1 MKFILL
7 FYLSILL
14 NQISIISNISPE
26 IFIEE
31 KESEQF
37 NAVYRVDSK
46 EKGYPLT
53 IDKGKVQFSSKKGG
67 KEQNFRIIPAGTNKN
82 SYYIIAKSFNKKIG
96 INDNGDLILY
106 NLDDLTNIEKTR
118 WNFIKIEDKKYFL
131 QNAFNKKYMEV
142 KNRKEGKNTIYY
154 PICSSNLTKENE
166 KIDIDKIS
174 NTFKYSFF
182 KLCDEVK
189 LKPEHIEIID
199 KEPVDILIKYIDL
212 TDKNLN
218 REGITQIKKD
228 EDNEELRYSVR
239 SILQY
244 VPWVRKIFIL
254 MPNEKVKYFKPI
266 EEISGKFVYV
276 KDKDLLGFDSANSVV
291 FQLNLQNMT
300 KFGLSEN
307 FILMDDDYFFG
318 KPVKKSDFF
327 YYDEKLKKVVPSVLT
342 DDFSEMVKSEVLN
355 EYNKLWRRKNA
366 IKPHTFNGWK
376 ISQLSAFKLLLE
388 QYDIPFIFAGFSHNA
403 ISLNINDLKEIYDL
417 VINKYGFAN
426 DCLKS
431 KIRTIYD
438 LQPQSLFNAYNFN
451 IKKRLVNSIPYAYYD
466 VAFLDGKNL
475 DIELFVL
482 NTSGDRKYTAEQQK
496 KAKNLLEKKFP
507 LPTPFEDNI
516 DYTKIDK
523 KTQKEIDL
531 NEYVKKNEYDILKK
545 NFEEI
550 EKKNKELNDKIEE
563 ITKSKEKL
571 EKNLKDEIKYLL
583 DNIESIKKMNPNNT
597 LNIINNNTKD
607 NNDNKDNKD
616 DKDNKNINQ
625 ENSLKKYTFIE
636 NFFKIILFLLLFILF
651 ISFFC
656 YLFKFKYNQI
666 SNDFN
671 ERNEIPLNNIINNNN
686 ETFTKLS
693 TKEKF

>member
-26 IFIEE
+26 IFIE
-31 KESEQF
+31 KNESEQF

-131 QNAFNKKYMEV
+131 QNAFNKKYVEI

-154 PICSSNLTKENE
+154 PICTSDLAKENE
-166 KIDIDKIS
+166 KIDSEKIS

-189 LKPEHIEIID
+189 LKPEHIAIID
-199 KEPVDILIKYIDL
+199 KEPVDIVIKYIDL

-228 EDNEELRYSVR
+228 EDNEELRFSVR

-244 VPWVRKIFIL
+244 IPWIRKIFIL
-254 MPNEKVKYFKPI
+254 MPNQKVKYFKPI
-266 EEISGKFVYV
+266 EEINGKFVYV
-276 KDKDLLGFDSANSVV
+276 KDKDLIGFDSANSVV
-291 FQLNLQNMT
+291 FQFNLQNMT

-307 FILMDDDYFFG
+307 FILIDDDYFFG

-327 YYDEKLKKVVPSVLT
+327 YYDEKLKKVVPAVLT
-342 DDFSEMVKSEVLN
+342 DDFSEMVKSEVMN

-366 IKPHTFNGWK
+366 IKPHAFNGWK

-388 QYDIPFIFAGFSHNA
+388 QYDMPFIFAGFSHNA
-403 ISLNINDLKEIYDL
+403 ISLNVNDLKEIYEL
-417 VINKYGFAN
+417 VVNKYENAN
-426 DCLKS
+426 NFLKS

-451 IKKRLVNSIPYAYYD
+451 IKKRLVNSIPYQYYD
-466 VAFLDGKNL
+466 VAFLDGKSL

-482 NTSGDRKYTAEQQK
+482 NTSGDRKYTAQQQK

-507 LPTPFEDNI
+507 LPTPFEDIN
-516 DYTKIDK
+516 DFVDE
-523 KTQKEIDL
+523 KTQKKIDL
-531 NEYVKKNEYDILKK
+531 SEYIKKTEYNILKK

-550 EKKNKELNDKIEE
+550 EKKNKELSEKIDE
-563 ITKSKEKL
+563 ISKSKEKL
-571 EKNLKDEIKYLL
+571 EKKLKEEIKYLI
-583 DNIESIKKMNPNNT
+583 DNIQSNKNMSLNNT
-597 LNIINNNTKD
+597 TINHNNNAKD
-607 NNDNKDNKD
+607 EKD
-616 DKDNKNINQ
+616 DGEINQ
-625 ENSLKKYTFIE
+625 KNLLKKYTFFE
-636 NFFKIILFLLLFILF
+636 NFFKIILFLLFFIVF

-656 YLFKFKYNQI
+656 YLFKYKSNQI
-666 SNDFN
+666 NN
-671 ERNEIPLNNIINNNN
+671 EFDDNIEIPLSNINKNN

-693 TKEKF
+693 TEEKF

>member
-1 MKFILL
+1 MKFILV
-7 FYLSILL
+7 FYLSLLL
-14 NQISIISNISPE
+14 NQISIIANRSPE

-46 EKGYPLT
+46 DKGYPLT
-53 IDKGKVQFSSKKGG
+53 INNNKVQFSAIKGG
-67 KEQNFRIIPAGTNKN
+67 KEQNFRIIPTGTHKN
-82 SYYIIAKSFNKKIG
+82 SYYIIAKAFNKKIG
-96 INDNGDLILY
+96 INDSGDLILY
-106 NLDDLTNIEKTR
+106 KLNEVVNIEKTK
-118 WNFIKIEDKKYFL
+118 WNFIKIEDKKYLL
-131 QNAFNKKYMEV
+131 QNDFNKKYVEI
-142 KNRKEGKNTIYY
+142 KNRREGKNIIYY
-154 PICSSNLTKENE
+154 PICTADISKENE
-166 KIDIDKIS
+166 KIDTDKIS

-244 VPWVRKIFIL
+244 IPWIRKIFIL
-254 MPNEKVKYFKPI
+254 MPNERVKYFKPI
-266 EEISGKFVYV
+266 EEINGKFVYV

-291 FQLNLQNMT
+291 FQLNLYNMT

-307 FILMDDDYFFG
+307 FILIDDDYFFG

-327 YYDEKLKKVVPSVLT
+327 YYDEKQKKVLPAVLT
-342 DDFSEMVKSEVLN
+342 DDFSEMVKSEVMN
-355 EYNKLWRRKNA
+355 EYNKLWKRKKS
-366 IKPHTFNGWK
+366 IKPHAFNGWK

-388 QYDIPFIFAGFSHNA
+388 KYDIPLIYAGFSHNA

-417 VINKYGFAN
+417 IINKYEFAN

-451 IKKRLVNSIPYAYYD
+451 IKKRLVHSIPYEYYD
-466 VAFLDGKNL
+466 IAFLDGKSL

-507 LPTPFEDNI
+507 LPTPFEENIIYKNVEQKAQQNI
-516 DYTKIDK
+516 D
-523 KTQKEIDL
+523 L
-531 NEYVKKNEYDILKK
+531 SEYVKKSDYNMLQKTLDE
-545 NFEEI
+545 FV
-550 EKKNKELNDKIEE
+550 KKNKETNEKIDE
-563 ITKSKEKL
+563 ISKSKEKL
-571 EKNLKDEIKYLL
+571 EKNLKEEIQYLL
-583 DNIESIKKMNPNNT
+583 DYIQANNNVSYNKSLFYNNSKYNNEINQKD
-597 LNIINNNTKD
+597 LNI
-607 NNDNKDNKD
+607 
-616 DKDNKNINQ
+616 
-625 ENSLKKYTFIE
+625 
-636 NFFKIILFLLLFILF
+636 FKIVVFILLFIIF

-656 YLFKFKYNQI
+656 CLFLYKYNQI
-666 SNDFN
+666 NNDID
-671 ERNEIPLNNIINNNN
+671 ENNGIELPNSANFNN

-693 TKEKF
+693 TEEKF